1 MAVSDLNVRLG
12 LIYKDFDKSL
22 KNVESSLNRT
32 ADRLS
37 GLGNGLSVGL
47 TLPLLAFAKSAVTA
61 SADMENMR
69 LAMETTMKAGGRNI
83 ADAHKELEL
92 LRQAALAPGLD
103 MEQAIQGS
111 IRLQNVGFSA
121 EKSRGILVQ
130 LANAIAMTGGSA
142 PQLDSVTKQFGQM
155 IAKGRIMQEDLGIIQ
170 ENMPA
175 ISQAMEKAFGTKS
188 AEKLRN
194 MGVSAEMF
202 IDGVTKQLALLPR
215 VSGGLQNAMV
225 NAGSAI
231 KQFFGGVGDEIAKV
245 LDLKNGSDQLSAALG
260 NAATWFKTLTDEQKK
275 SIVQWALYAAA
286 LGPAI
291 KAISL
296 IYSGGAAAV
305 SALRAIAGGLASTG
319 SAALGLADKFTKM
332 STAMKFT
339 VAGAVVVGV
348 MALAAAYSYLS
359 DRIENTNKIYNTLN
373 AIEKQ
378 AGESASVEKAKV
390 EPLIAVLKDE
400 NQKRENK
407 VKALKDL
414 QAIAPGYFDGLNV
427 EKLNVDQL
435 NESYKG
441 YIDSLLKAARVKAG
455 EEKLIELD
463 RKRLE
468 LLDKQSK
475 LQKTVTQDF
484 QKSTGGMGSYVAFTK
499 QATSTHKQLID
510 EIGYAVSA
518 NQQEIDAVTKLIIA
532 NKELSKEEI
541 AAQKAAEESKK
552 KAAKELANLQ
562 KQNEAGAKSAKAEGK
577 EMAKAYS
584 DTLDKIKGAEEG
596 AKIFGDTFNE
606 QADDIEA
613 GIKRMLD
620 AGWDVASEEMG
631 VILNKAKKLKA
642 SLGLVPIQLD
652 AKAANADLKEFGSQ
666 AIEATAALESGLKS
680 GFGEGDKGAQD
691 LIQRAKDLR
700 EEIAFIRPD
709 LKADEAVATLND
721 LRVRVGQLATDVKD
735 KLGSV
740 GGGINIPFNIEAE
753 NAELTIKSLAAQAED
768 LRAKFAG
775 GFSSSMDAESA
786 NAALELLRQ
795 KVADFANAIKS
806 GIEGGFIES
815 GQAAQALEARAE
827 SLRAAFA
834 SVPVGLS
841 VEDAT
846 NALNRLSG
854 DAVELSMDLKSALA
868 SGFTGGQPALDA
880 LIGKAQV
887 LQGVVDA
894 SFAKVLSATKATGQ
908 LASIPSNV
916 TPKPVTSQTQTP
928 SAVKIPEVVP
938 ETFERATG
946 EAYLLQQGIEGI
958 STSMA
963 SFIIGMGG
971 GVDAMIALRDGMKSM
986 AESAGGAFEGLAG
999 SLMGVEG
1006 SYKSVGAA
1014 ALAAAAK
1021 MVQAALAATLAK
1033 AIQQSVARSGH
1044 PLLGIALAGVAVAG
1058 VNALFAKVMQ
1068 GFKKTPKFATGTNNA
1083 PGGLALVGE
1092 LGPEM
1097 VNLPKGARV
1106 HPANQTSTMLREMT
1120 DGGRFGTKVEG
1131 EFRIKG
1137 SDLVVVLEKST
1148 KKTNRIRGN

>member
-69 LAMETTMKAGGRNI
+69 LAMETTMKAGGRSI
-83 ADAHKELEL
+83 SDAHRELEL

-170 ENMPA
+170 ENMPT

-194 MGVSAEMF
+194 MGISAEMF

-291 KAISL
+291 KGISL

-305 SALRAIAGGLASTG
+305 SALRAISSGLASTG

-339 VAGAVVVGV
+339 VAGAVIAGVV
-348 MALAAAYSYLS
+348 ALAAAFVYLS
-359 DRIENTNKIYNTLN
+359 DTVANANVVYKTLQE
-373 AIEKQ
+373 IEKE
-378 AGESASVEKAKV
+378 AVKSTMDERAAIA
-390 EPLIAVLKDE
+390 PLISTLQSETSSRAAKEDAI
-400 NQKRENK
+400 KR
-407 VKALKDL
+407 L
-414 QAIAPGYFDGLNV
+414 QAISPKYFAGLDI
-427 EKLNVDQL
+427 ESAKTGALKSSVDAYVQ
-435 NESYKG
+435 
-441 YIDSLLKAARVKAG
+441 SLLMAARVKAAG
-455 EEKLIELD
+455 DKLIALDVKEQEL
-463 RKRLE
+463 
-468 LLDKQSK
+468 
-475 LQKTVTQDF
+475 
-484 QKSTGGMGSYVAFTK
+484 M
-499 QATSTHKQLID
+499 
-510 EIGYAVSA
+510 
-518 NQQEIDAVTKLIIA
+518 
-532 NKELSKEEI
+532 
-541 AAQKAAEESKK
+541 AQKAETMTRIEKLRKFQQTQTIEGATKIEENIQQQLKLFQAQEAEYKRQKDAIQGVIDKNTTLTDSQIQQQAASE
-552 KAAKELANLQ
+552 AAKIKQVQANAKLQ
-562 KQNEAGAKSAKAEGK
+562 ASSEGAAKSAKAEGK

-642 SLGLVPIQLD
+642 SLGLVPVQLD
-652 AKAANADLKEFGSQ
+652 AKAANADLKEFESQ

-740 GGGINIPFNIEAE
+740 GGGINIPFNIESE
-753 NAELTIKSLAAQAED
+753 SAELTIKSLAAQADE

-786 NAALELLRQ
+786 NAALGLLRQ
-795 KVADFANAIKS
+795 KVADFADAIKA

-815 GQAAQALEARAE
+815 GQAAQALESRAE

-868 SGFTGGQPALDA
+868 NGFTGGQPALDA
-880 LIGKAQV
+880 LIGKAMQ

-894 SFAKVLSATKATGQ
+894 SFEKVLSATKATGQ

-916 TPKPVTSQTQTP
+916 TPKQVTSQTQTP
-928 SAVKIPEVVP
+928 LAVKIPEVVP

-946 EAYLLQQGIEGI
+946 QAYLLEQGIEGI
-958 STSMA
+958 SVSMA
-963 SFIIGMGG
+963 SFVLGMGG
-971 GVDAMIALRDGMKSM
+971 GVDAMNALGEGMRSM

-1106 HPANQTSTMLREMT
+1106 HPANQTSAMIRDMT

-1131 EFRIKG
+1131 EFKIRG